1 MERMKRWMRRSA
13 LLAASA
19 IAVLLL
25 LCSCGSELDGTWTS
39 NSDEDTR
46 IKISGEN
53 VRIYYD
59 DFKIEGTYETDDYN
73 KIIFHLTDKN
83 GNKYKIMA
91 VLNYEKKRKT
101 LTLTNSKGETEVFA
115 R

>member
-1 MERMKRWMRRSA
+1 MRRSA

-53 VRIYYD
+53 VRVYYD
-59 DFKIEGTYETDDYN
+59 DFKN
-73 KIIFHLTDKN
+73 
-83 GNKYKIMA
+83 
-91 VLNYEKKRKT
+91 
-101 LTLTNSKGETEVFA
+101 
-115 R
+115 